1 MRPTPGTGSFP
12 HSPSS
17 CLSFHHFTTKKR
29 SSKITTNDL
38 PMEKNAIGLL
48 SRTGIFFACVKLTV
62 PLAYVYIALIL
73 WRELCHSFPRTMLE
87 GYFMTN
93 YFQVG
98 VWMARSMTSSSFA
111 VEVWAVIE
119 GLFYVI
125 LFLHRKYLNSL
136 DTLELSLQSA
146 PMLEIGERAELWELM
161 MDSEDG
167 ECSKFISGWFFGEKL
182 ENLTRYDI
190 MDFLAWSLFEGRNLE
205 HLTQEETH
213 QLRGFVTDLEY
224 KISIELYGVE
234 EEAIGK
240 SKESENAVDCGEV
253 INASNPPSPLT
264 HQLTYLSDAQTGEL
278 PEDSFWVTRKGR
290 RPQPKKPFLF
300 PASRDESHR
309 SYFSDLY
316 ESYKVWCDQ
325 YREMI
330 GNGQF
335 KSVQD
340 FRNFVA
346 EKTQQ
351 LHHAEQSAVATASE
365 SLQHA
370 YFSLI
375 EKNGMID
382 VGVRQAWNSMYKMK
396 ERLQTASDIS
406 TRRKALLKQL
416 KSYRQTLAHLRS
428 MASGVPSKQ
437 MADLMKKITQCYE
450 ALESVEKSAMDAFMQ
465 VTGYVGK
472 NLLHGKEPPRYLK

>member
-1 MRPTPGTGSFP
+1 
-12 HSPSS
+12 
-17 CLSFHHFTTKKR
+17 
-29 SSKITTNDL
+29 
-38 PMEKNAIGLL
+38 
-48 SRTGIFFACVKLTV
+48 
-62 PLAYVYIALIL
+62 
-73 WRELCHSFPRTMLE
+73 MLE
-87 GYFMTN
+87 SHFMTN
-93 YFQVG
+93 YFSVG
-98 VWMARSMTSSSFA
+98 VWMSRSMTSSSLV

-119 GLFYVI
+119 GIFYVI

-161 MDSEDG
+161 IDSEDG
-167 ECSKFISGWFFGEKL
+167 ECSKFVSGWFFEEKV

-190 MDFLAWSLFEGRNLE
+190 LDFLTWSLFEGRNIE
-205 HLTQEETH
+205 HLTQEETN

-224 KISIELYGVE
+224 MISIELHGVE
-234 EEAIGK
+234 EVANDQ
-240 SKESENAVDCGEV
+240 ESENGIDSNDEWKGV
-253 INASNPPSPLT
+253 ITDFNPPSP
-264 HQLTYLSDAQTGEL
+264 QRQN
-278 PEDSFWVTRKGR
+278 PTRKGR
-290 RPQPKKPFLF
+290 RPQPKETFEF
-300 PASRDESHR
+300 SVNRDESHR

-330 GNGQF
+330 ECRHFNPV
-335 KSVQD
+335 KD
-340 FRNFVA
+340 IRNYVA

-365 SLQHA
+365 SLQNA

-382 VGVRQAWNSMYKMK
+382 IRVRQLTALSHATQSQIAEAWNSMWKMK
-396 ERLQTASDIS
+396 ERLETASDIS

-428 MASGVPSKQ
+428 MATSVPSKQ

-472 NLLHGKEPPRYLK
+472 NLLNSKEPPRFLK

>member
-1 MRPTPGTGSFP
+1 
-12 HSPSS
+12 
-17 CLSFHHFTTKKR
+17 
-29 SSKITTNDL
+29 
-38 PMEKNAIGLL
+38 MEKNAIGLL
-48 SRTGIFFACVKLTV
+48 SPTGIFFTSVKLIV
-62 PLAYVYIALIL
+62 PLAYVYIVLIL
-73 WRELCHSFPRTMLE
+73 WRELCSSFPRTMLE
-87 GYFMTN
+87 SHFMTN
-93 YFQVG
+93 YFSVG

-119 GLFYVI
+119 GIFYVI

-161 MDSEDG
+161 MGSEDG
-167 ECSKFISGWFFGEKL
+167 ECSRFITGWFFGEKL

-190 MDFLAWSLFEGRNLE
+190 MDFLTWSLFEGRNIE
-205 HLTQEETH
+205 HLTQEETN
-213 QLRGFVTDLEY
+213 QLRGFIADLEY
-224 KISIELYGVE
+224 KISIELYGVQE
-234 EEAIGK
+234 DTIEGGRV
-240 SKESENAVDCGEV
+240 SEN
-253 INASNPPSPLT
+253 IASSDERKGAISALNPPSL
-264 HQLTYLSDAQTGEL
+264 QRLNLMRGSSAQPGTL
-278 PEDSFWVTRKGR
+278 AQDSFMVKTKGR
-290 RPQPKKPFLF
+290 RPQPKEPFEF

-330 GNGQF
+330 ESRHF
-335 KSVQD
+335 HPVQD
-340 FRNFVA
+340 IRNYVA

-351 LHHAEQSAVATASE
+351 LHNAEQSAVATASE
-365 SLQHA
+365 SLQNA

-375 EKNGMID
+375 EKDGMID
-382 VGVRQAWNSMYKMK
+382 IRVRQLTALSHATQSQIAEAWNSMWKMK

-406 TRRKALLKQL
+406 IRRKTLLKQL

-428 MASGVPSKQ
+428 MATSVPSKQ
-437 MADLMKKITQCYE
+437 MADLMKKITQCNE
-450 ALESVEKSAMDAFMQ
+450 ALESVEKSAMDAFIQ

-472 NLLHGKEPPRYLK
+472 NLLHSKEPPRYLK

>member
-1 MRPTPGTGSFP
+1 
-12 HSPSS
+12 
-17 CLSFHHFTTKKR
+17 
-29 SSKITTNDL
+29 
-38 PMEKNAIGLL
+38 
-48 SRTGIFFACVKLTV
+48 
-62 PLAYVYIALIL
+62 
-73 WRELCHSFPRTMLE
+73 
-87 GYFMTN
+87 MTN
-93 YFQVG
+93 YFHVG
-98 VWMARSMTSSSFA
+98 VWLARSMTSSSFA
-111 VEVWAVIE
+111 VEVWAIIE
-119 GLFYVI
+119 GIFYVV

-146 PMLEIGERAELWELM
+146 PMLEIGERADLWELM
-161 MDSEDG
+161 MDSEEG

-182 ENLTRYDI
+182 ENLTRYDV
-190 MDFLAWSLFEGRNLE
+190 MDFLAWSLFEGRNIE
-205 HLTQEETH
+205 HLTQEETN
-213 QLRGFVTDLEY
+213 QLRGFVTEYEY
-224 KISIELYGVE
+224 KLSIELYGVDEDAIAEGE
-234 EEAIGK
+234 E
-240 SKESENAVDCGEV
+240 SKNADGGGEV
-253 INASNPPSPLT
+253 KSVINPPSPQR
-264 HQLTYLSDAQTGEL
+264 HKLTYLYDAQSGGMS
-278 PEDSFWVTRKGR
+278 EDILRHKRKKI
-290 RPQPKKPFLF
+290 RPQPKEQFQF

-309 SYFSDLY
+309 SFFSDLY

-330 GNGQF
+330 ESRQL

-340 FRNFVA
+340 FRNYVA

-351 LHHAEQSAVATASE
+351 LHQAEQSAVATASE

-370 YFSLI
+370 YCSLI
-375 EKNGMID
+375 EKDGMID
-382 VGVRQAWNSMYKMK
+382 VGVRQLTALSHATQSQIAEAWNSMWKMK

-450 ALESVEKSAMDAFMQ
+450 SLESVEKSAMDAFMQ